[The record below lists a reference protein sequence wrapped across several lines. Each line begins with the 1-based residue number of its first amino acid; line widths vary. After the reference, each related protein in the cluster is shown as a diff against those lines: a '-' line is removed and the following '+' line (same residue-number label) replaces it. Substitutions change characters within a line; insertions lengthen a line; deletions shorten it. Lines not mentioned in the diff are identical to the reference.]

1 MNSARD
7 ARACPRPGFPIW
19 TSPDQSLVSGSPEHF
34 AAAHVLRRLL
44 APRHSPSALLSL
56 TINPC
61 RRALARAYA
70 QGAILTLD
78 PENYSIVKDPT
89 CDLCGAARPR
99 RALAKTSSEASPPRE
114 DPPRSDLRPFAPA
127 RSSGLALAAWWGRSG
142 S

>member
-7 ARACPRPGFPIW
+7 ARACPRPGFPIR

-61 RRALARAYA
+61 RRALARAFA

-89 CDLCGAARPR
+89 CGLCGATRPR
-99 RALAKTSSEASPPRE
+99 TGARENERRSIASERKSTTKPSPPA
-114 DPPRSDLRPFAPA
+114 PRTT
-127 RSSGLALAAWWGRSG
+127 
-142 S
+142 